1 MNFLEEKV
9 LVINKIANFHP
20 ACGVDKGWSWYVGG
34 MQDSGDWYKD
44 KMYSVPIEELQLFLN
59 ELEEAEQN
67 YVPPVPDNS
76 PIIALPNG
84 NWITEKEKEIAE
96 EFYKKCV
103 TRILFGKSTTT

>member
-1 MNFLEEKV
+1 MSFLEEKV

-20 ACGVDKGWSWYVGG
+20 ASGVDKGWSWYVGG
-34 MQDSGDWYKD
+34 MRDTGDWYKD

-59 ELEEAEQN
+59 ELEEAERN

-76 PIIALPNG
+76 PIIVMPNG

-96 EFYKKCV
+96 EFHKSRMN
-103 TRILFGKSTTT
+103 RIMYNKPENT